1 MKSGF
6 LAIGK
11 RGPHQSVLVVTSIN
25 APIKASI
32 AVECNPDGIDIVV
45 TDRVMPQL
53 TGLCLLQH
61 SRPLRPDLPVVDL
74 HHRQSRNDRTP
85 MSFPA

>member
-11 RGPHQSVLVVTSIN
+11 RGPHRFVLVVTSIN

-32 AVECNPDGIDIVV
+32 AVERNPHGFDIVV

-53 TGLCLLQH
+53 TGLGLLRH

-74 HHRQSRNDRTP
+74 GHRQSRSDRTP